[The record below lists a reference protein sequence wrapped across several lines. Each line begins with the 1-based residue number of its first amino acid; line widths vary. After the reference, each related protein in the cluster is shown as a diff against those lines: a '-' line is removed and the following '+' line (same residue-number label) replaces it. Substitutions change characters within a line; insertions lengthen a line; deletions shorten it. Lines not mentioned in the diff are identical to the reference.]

1 MKNRILCDD
10 GNCIGVI
17 DPTGFCKI
25 CGRPSKHFVKKNK
38 AFESEWSHRTLCIDG
53 NCIGVIG
60 KDGRCKECGK
70 EYIPE
75 KVTNE
80 TNSWS
85 SARILC
91 DDGCCIG
98 VLDTNGRCKECGLI
112 SSKFYKNKHRIFRCP
127 SCNQKLRV
135 PLPLPK
141 VIVNCKNCHIRFQV
155 SSDDSGNL
163 CIFPANGNNPYP
175 QPLTIDDCFPI
186 LQVNRTASHKE
197 IKTAYRKR
205 MLECHP
211 DKVSMLGEEF
221 KVLAERKAKQ
231 INSAFEILKKH
242 GYLD

>member
-17 DPTGFCKI
+17 DQTGFCKF
-25 CGRPSKHFVKKNK
+25 CGRPSKHFVKKNE
-38 AFESEWSHRTLCIDG
+38 AFESEWSRRKLCVDG
-53 NCIGVIG
+53 N
-60 KDGRCKECGK
+60 
-70 EYIPE
+70 
-75 KVTNE
+75 
-80 TNSWS
+80 
-85 SARILC
+85 
-91 DDGCCIG
+91 CIG

-141 VIVNCKNCHIRFQV
+141 VIGKCKNCHIQFQV

-163 CIFPANGNNPYP
+163 YIFQFNGTNPYP
-175 QPLTIDDCFPI
+175 QELTIDDCFPI

-205 MLECHP
+205 MLEYHP
-211 DKVSMLGEEF
+211 DKVSKLGEEL
-221 KVLAERKAKQ
+221 KVLAEKKAKQ
-231 INSAFEILKKH
+231 INSAFEILKEH
-242 GYLD
+242 GYV